1 MASGDATRHSYARAL
16 RFARNESNC
25 ELFATMEME
34 PMPETQTAPTHD
46 WNGDS
51 GDRWAANIGRLD
63 LMLEDFGKAAILAAD
78 ARPGE
83 HILDIG
89 CGSGTSTFALAKQV
103 GPAGHV
109 LGVDIS
115 EQLVAIARVGT
126 PAAAPAEF
134 RCADAACASLPPEG
148 FDLLFSRFGVM
159 FFDEP
164 VAAFAHMRT
173 ALKPGGRLAF
183 VCWRGAQ
190 ENDWVHLPMAAI
202 RDIVEPAPADPQAPG
217 PFAFG
222 DRDRLAGILEAAGFA
237 GVNIAPFDT
246 TLAYGRGAT
255 RDEAIDDALDMA
267 FQVGP
272 LSRALA
278 DQPDDIRARAAT
290 AVRAAFAEQP
300 GETSVLID
308 GAAWI
313 VTAHNP
319 VP

>member
-1 MASGDATRHSYARAL
+1 MS
-16 RFARNESNC
+16 SN
-25 ELFATMEME
+25 
-34 PMPETQTAPTHD
+34 PTAPTHD

-51 GDRWAANIGRLD
+51 STRWAANLARLD
-63 LMLEDFGKAAILAAD
+63 MMLEDFGNAAIAA
-78 ARPGE
+78 ANAQPGE
-83 HILDIG
+83 HVLDIG
-89 CGSGTSTFALAKQV
+89 CGSGTSTFPLAHQV
-103 GPAGHV
+103 GPGGHV
-109 LGVDIS
+109 LGIDIS
-115 EQLVAIARVGT
+115 LQLVEIARAAT
-126 PAAAPAEF
+126 PAGAPVEF
-134 RCADAACASLPPEG
+134 RCADAATAPLPACG

-159 FFDEP
+159 FFDDP
-164 VAAFAHMRT
+164 VAAFTHMRG

-190 ENDWVHLPMAAI
+190 QNDWVRLPMAAI
-202 RDIVEPAPADPQAPG
+202 RDIVQPVPADPDAPG

-222 DRDRLAGILEAAGFA
+222 DRQRLADILAAAGFTA
-237 GVNIAPFDT
+237 INIAPFDT
-246 TLAYGRGAT
+246 VISYGRGTA

-290 AVRAAFAEQP
+290 AVRAAFADRP

-313 VTAHNP
+313 VTARN
-319 VP
+319 

>member
-16 RFARNESNC
+16 RFARNEPSC
-25 ELFATMEME
+25 ELLAIMEME

-51 GDRWAANIGRLD
+51 GDRWAANIERLD
-63 LMLEDFGKAAILAAD
+63 LMLEDFGEAAILAAD

-103 GPAGHV
+103 GPAGHA

-115 EQLVAIARVGT
+115 EQLIAIAR
-126 PAAAPAEF
+126 AAAPTAAPVAF
-134 RCADAACASLPPEG
+134 RCADAASAPLPQQA

-159 FFDEP
+159 FFDDP
-164 VAAFAHMRT
+164 VAAFTHMRR

-190 ENDWVHLPMAAI
+190 ENDWVRLPMAAI
-202 RDIVEPAPADPQAPG
+202 RDIVEPAPADPYAPG

-222 DRDRLAGILEAAGFA
+222 DRDRLAGILMAAGFA
-237 GVNIAPFDT
+237 DVDIAPFDAR
-246 TLAYGRGAT
+246 LAYGRGAT

-278 DQPDDIRARAAT
+278 DQPDDIRARAAM

-300 GETSVLID
+300 GDTSVLID
-308 GAAWI
+308 GAVWI
-313 VTAHNP
+313 VTACNP